1 MKKYLMYI
9 VLLLLILI
17 CIAGF
22 AIYTM
27 AAGSSTADPSVTL
40 EPEQTLSAAA
50 TPAAIPAAT
59 PAATPYDYINEDGD
73 TITSRFN
80 PPPGFSRK
88 EADGYGEFLRSQK
101 LLPDGS
107 PVLLYNGQPS
117 DRQDKHAAVLAIDVG
132 DKDLQQCAD
141 AALRLRCEYKFSKG
155 DYEGI
160 DYHLTNGFEFP
171 YAKYREGYRLE
182 VKGNDT
188 RLVKTEQPD
197 ESYETFRKYL
207 NVLFNY
213 ASTRSLFAESQAIP
227 LNTVEIGDLF
237 LITGNPGHCVIM
249 MDMCEN
255 EKGEKAVLLGQSS
268 MPAQQI
274 NILLLAGRYATVG
287 LPERHSFPIA
297 DQRLEVFRGK
307 RQAYAV
313 ERDMLLGTHKTT
325 AHIFCKIWAVV
336 YCIKAVGAKPSPSEL

>member
-1 MKKYLMYI
+1 MKRFLMYI
-9 VLLLLILI
+9 VLLLLVLI
-17 CIAGF
+17 CVAGF

-27 AAGSSTADPSVTL
+27 AADTSEADPSITL
-40 EPEQTLSAAA
+40 ESEQTPLA
-50 TPAAIPAAT
+50 TAI

-73 TITSRFN
+73 TIASRFN

-88 EADGYGEFLRSQK
+88 EADAYGEFLRSQK

-107 PVLLYNGQPS
+107 PVMLYNGEPS

-141 AALRLRCEYKFSKG
+141 AALRLRCEYKFSVG
-155 DYEGI
+155 DYDGI
-160 DYHLTNGFEFP
+160 DYHLTNGFAFP
-171 YAKYREGYRLE
+171 YTKYREGYRLE

-188 RLVKTEQPD
+188 RLVKTAQPD

-207 NVLFNY
+207 DVLFNY

-249 MDMCEN
+249 IDMCEN

-274 NILLLAGRYATVG
+274 HILQLPGATQPWVY
-287 LPERHSFPIA
+287 LSDIHFPLQIN
-297 DQRLEVFRGK
+297 DWK
-307 RQAYAV
+307 Y
-313 ERDMLLGTHKTT
+313 
-325 AHIFCKIWAVV
+325 
-336 YCIKAVGAKPSPSEL
+336 SEENVRRMP